1 MEYRTQAVKIGNSW
15 VGDGRFAV
23 IAGPCAIESL
33 EHFLEV
39 SRFVKNHG
47 AAFLRGGL
55 FKLRTSPESFQGLGE
70 MAYEIARKVCAE
82 THLPLMAEVTDP
94 RQIDRLMD
102 VVECF
107 QVGSRNMHN
116 YELLKELGL
125 TNKPV
130 LLKRGFAA
138 LVKEWLLA
146 ADYILKGGNEQV
158 ILCERG
164 IRTFETS
171 TRNTLDLNSVAYL
184 KTVSPLPVIVDPS
197 HGTGLTSLVTPL
209 SLAAAA
215 VGADGIMVEVHPR
228 PAQALSDGAQ
238 ALDYEK
244 FEDLIAKLDPVL
256 AALGRERTQL

>member
-1 MEYRTQAVKIGNSW
+1 
-15 VGDGRFAV
+15 GRFAV

-39 SRFVKNHG
+39 ARFVKQQG

-55 FKLRTSPESFQGLGE
+55 FKLRTSPDSFQGLGT
-70 MAYEIARKVCAE
+70 MAYEIAKSVVRE
-82 THLPLMAEVTDP
+82 TRLPLMAEITDP
-94 RQIDRLMD
+94 RQIDRFMD
-102 VVECF
+102 VVDCF

-125 TNKPV
+125 LRKPV

-146 ADYILKGGNEQV
+146 AEYIFKGGNEQV

-171 TRNTLDLNSVAYL
+171 TRNTLDLN
-184 KTVSPLPVIVDPS
+184 
-197 HGTGLTSLVTPL
+197 
-209 SLAAAA
+209 
-215 VGADGIMVEVHPR
+215 
-228 PAQALSDGAQ
+228 
-238 ALDYEK
+238 
-244 FEDLIAKLDPVL
+244 
-256 AALGRERTQL
+256 